1 MHYVTAA
8 AVCALLAAAPVRAQ
22 EAAADTTPRT
32 SLQKGAWSL
41 SFDVPAYGANAGSGS
56 FGGWKMVGE
65 RTNLGLVV
73 GIHVYDRDDST
84 SALDYDQ
91 ESSSLSVGL
100 HTRRYVGT
108 IRDVTPF
115 LAAGIDTYAGRSSNR
130 QGSTSVESQVYGASA
145 QGGVGVEW
153 FPVRRISLA
162 GHTGAQVRV
171 FKSDDEVQ
179 TDTGPRGGNQR
190 TLDVAT
196 FTSRLSLQ
204 IYF

>member
-22 EAAADTTPRT
+22 EAAPDTTPRT

-65 RTNLGLVV
+65 RTNLGLIV
-73 GIHVYDRDDST
+73 GIQVSNRDESMDGSEYDRETTWLNS
-84 SALDYDQ
+84 
-91 ESSSLSVGL
+91 GL
-100 HTRRYVGT
+100 HLRRYVGT
-108 IRDVTPF
+108 IGEVTPF
-115 LAAGIDTYAGRSSNR
+115 LAAGINGYAGRSTNR
-130 QGSTSVESQVYGASA
+130 QGTTSAEVRVFGAGV

-153 FPVRRISLA
+153 FPVRRVSVA
-162 GHTGAQVRV
+162 GHTGAQIGI
-171 FKSDDEVQ
+171 FASDDEVE
-179 TDTGPRGGNQR
+179 TETGPREGTQH
-190 TLDVAT
+190 TLDATT

>member
-1 MHYVTAA
+1 MHRIVTTAA
-8 AVCALLAAAPVRAQ
+8 CALLAAAPVRAQ
-22 EAAADTTPRT
+22 EATPDTIPRT

-65 RTNLGLVV
+65 RTNLGLIVAIQV
-73 GIHVYDRDDST
+73 SDRDESTSGSDYDREST
-84 SALDYDQ
+84 W
-91 ESSSLSVGL
+91 LSPGL
-100 HTRRYVGT
+100 HVRRYVGT

-115 LAAGIDTYAGRSSNR
+115 LAAGINGYAGRSTNR
-130 QGSTSVESQVYGASA
+130 QGATSVETRVYGASV

-153 FPVRRISLA
+153 FPVRRVSLA
-162 GHTGAQVRV
+162 GHTGAQVQV
-171 FKSDDEVQ
+171 FKSDDEIQ